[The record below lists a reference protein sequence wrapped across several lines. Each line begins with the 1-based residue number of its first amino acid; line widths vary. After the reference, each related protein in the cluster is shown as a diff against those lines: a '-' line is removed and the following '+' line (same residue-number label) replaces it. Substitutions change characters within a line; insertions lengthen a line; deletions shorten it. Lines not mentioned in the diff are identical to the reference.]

1 MRESSQ
7 AFILGLL
14 MAIFLSAF
22 VSLGPNF
29 PSSEITSHMGFWP
42 TLMAQLNLCEDILSL
57 CSCPQALGMRTPA
70 YEFWE
75 DEIQPRTLG
84 PRACVGRQHPW
95 TITKDL
101 DPR

>member
-1 MRESSQ
+1 
-7 AFILGLL
+7 
-14 MAIFLSAF
+14 
-22 VSLGPNF
+22 
-29 PSSEITSHMGFWP
+29 
-42 TLMAQLNLCEDILSL
+42 
-57 CSCPQALGMRTPA
+57 MRTPA

-101 DPR
+101 DHGNLEAGEQSLTLLRRTRGLRRRLYVGESVEWSKGLWSAR